1 MNLAS
6 FRFLA
11 GRSVS
16 RGQILVALASGFLLL
31 AGCGRSSSGSLAS
44 THEKEF
50 KSATGEVKAAW
61 DTVVAGVKAN
71 DYAATLTAVAKLA
84 NNPALT
90 PEQSKALSETATA
103 VSDEMYDK
111 ANKGDEAAKQALQTL
126 KAANAR

>member
-1 MNLAS
+1 MRGPVLVVLAI
-6 FRFLA
+6 A
-11 GRSVS
+11 GLS
-16 RGQILVALASGFLLL
+16 L

-44 THEKEF
+44 SHEKEF
-50 KSATGEVKAAW
+50 KSATGEVKAGW
-61 DTVVAGVKAN
+61 DTVVAGVKAK

-84 NNPALT
+84 GNPALT
-90 PEQSKALSETATA
+90 PEQSKALSETGTA